1 MSIEKKLQEGLKML
15 GNRGVSTFPAQVV
28 SVDKTEGTCTVND
41 GNLEFTD
48 VALSATVEDNGKRF
62 FLFPKVDSFVLV
74 SPINESIT
82 RLYVEFFSE
91 IEDFDLQIENTRLQI
106 DNEGFLLKKQ
116 NETLAKLMSDLLKEI
131 QKMKFTTNT
140 GSTILL
146 VNKPQ
151 FLAIE
156 NRFKDFL
163 KTD

>member
-1 MSIEKKLQEGLKML
+1 MSDKKLQDAFRNL
-15 GNRGVSTFPAQVV
+15 GKRGVSTFPAKVV
-28 SVDKTEGTCTVND
+28 SVNKSEGTCVVND
-41 GNLEFTD
+41 ESLEFTD
-48 VALSATVEDNGKRF
+48 VALSATVEENGKRF
-62 FLFPKVDSFVLV
+62 FLFPKVGSFVLV
-74 SPINESIT
+74 SPVNENMH

-106 DNEGFLLKKQ
+106 DKDGFLLKKQ

-131 QKMKFTTNT
+131 QNMKFTTNT

-151 FLAIE
+151 FLKIE

-163 KTD
+163 KTS